1 VCRLAA
7 LILVVLVAGCSA
19 QSTMEHG
26 RSASSRAEDL
36 RGEPAVGPAQ
46 AVLDNAALRLPVEDY
61 LPTVDQNDR
70 LARAQVALIQACLHR
85 WGFGYD
91 VVPVPSGRYGPT
103 SLTDRRYGIT
113 DLALASRYGYG
124 LGPRDPALMTRP
136 SPPKLDPDGVTV
148 LSGQGRSVVAGLAVP
163 AGGCIGEASRQLAG
177 SLSSADLRRGSDL
190 QAASFGQSRV
200 DSRVRAVFQ
209 AWSSCVARSGYRYA
223 DPLAAA
229 ADPAFT
235 GPADQHQLD
244 VAAADIAC
252 KASTN
257 LVGVWF
263 TVEAAYEARAIAADP
278 DGFAATRSAIAAR
291 DRLAAAALAS

>member
-1 VCRLAA
+1 MLTRLAA
-7 LILVVLVAGCSA
+7 LFLVLLVAGCSSR
-19 QSTMEHG
+19 STV
-26 RSASSRAEDL
+26 DL
-36 RGEPAVGPAQ
+36 RSEPATGPAPE
-46 AVLDNAALRLPVEDY
+46 VLAGAGLRLPVEDY
-61 LPTVDQNDR
+61 LPTGDQNDR
-70 LARAQVALIQACLHR
+70 LAQAQVALIRGCLAR

-113 DLALASRYGYG
+113 DLALARVYGYG
-124 LGPRDPALMTRP
+124 LGPRDPSLITRP

-163 AGGCIGEASRQLAG
+163 AGGCIGEADRALAG
-177 SLSSADLRRGSDL
+177 SLSPADLRRGGDL
-190 QAASFGQSRV
+190 QVESFARSRV

-235 GPADQHQLD
+235 GSPDRHQID
-244 VAAADIAC
+244 VATADIGC

-263 TVEAAYEARAIAADP
+263 TVESAYQQRAIDADP
-278 DGFAATRSAIAAR
+278 SGFAATRGALAAR
-291 DRLAAAALAS
+291 DELARAAVH